1 MSSARDGREHTI
13 KDFLQ
18 RPFPLL
24 NFDWT
29 ISQTKFS
36 TLQSVEFPDAI
47 LSNALYVE
55 KLAGFLGVRADLRLR
70 LQVNAQPF
78 QAGRLIIAWVPYFKY
93 LGAARTDFWSSD
105 TEQSMVAV
113 SSLPHVEIDLSQ
125 CTEGVLD
132 IPYTSP
138 QLYYNLVTG
147 EGYYGKLFIKIY
159 SPLVDPSG
167 SGKVDCT
174 LWFNFSNIDLAFPTG
189 LPIAPFSLSPTA
201 QVGREETEME
211 KTGSVSS
218 ALSKFSSS
226 LKPLATIPT
235 LTEIVQPVCWASDT
249 ASAIA
254 KLFGYS
260 KPDSTSTPSFLKQNP
275 CRFMAN
281 YDGVNTSHKLMLASD
296 GDIEAMPDMV
306 ATGRDEMAILHIAST
321 PSYLRSYTW
330 STSDAYNAEIFNLAV
345 HPMNFV
351 SSNSSN
357 RTVAPTMISYVSAP
371 FTFWRGSIDI
381 TFKFVKTKFHSG
393 RLRIFYQP
401 GSTSAFNTGR
411 ANFNYSQV
419 VDLRSETQVV
429 FRVPY
434 VNTKSWLTL
443 RELNFV
449 SGNLLDI
456 PGIVHVQVLNELVA
470 NSSVSS
476 SIDVLVEVSAGP
488 DYELAGPSQPLL
500 QAVSITNAPS
510 FAQRILDRS
519 RPRAQVGEDIPR
531 EDDQSIANKDQ
542 LGQQNQRASWSHN
555 LAMIGEKVSS
565 VRQLIKRFSSL
576 GTYQTNNGIIRLNP
590 FKFNH
595 GYSRTATAAK
605 SIYEQSLLDYYSP
618 LFGFYRGS
626 INFKLLNTSLLNFNT
641 KAELRTN
648 SFYASDWTFLGNGF
662 YDNTI
667 EIFSKTGG
675 PAQVIVNSLEGCLD
689 ITVPFYSFMHMCPVS
704 SMPLNL
710 NNVGLGVF
718 PSEYLTLTGIP
729 IATDFQIFRAAG
741 DSFQFGYL
749 LAPPLCERTDV
760 PTN

>member
-1 MSSARDGREHTI
+1 MR
-13 KDFLQ
+13 
-18 RPFPLL
+18 
-24 NFDWT
+24 
-29 ISQTKFS
+29 
-36 TLQSVEFPDAI
+36 V
-47 LSNALYVE
+47 
-55 KLAGFLGVRADLRLR
+55 
-70 LQVNAQPF
+70 QVNAQPF
-78 QAGRLIIAWVPYFKY
+78 QAGRLIIAWIPYFKY
-93 LGAARTDFWSSD
+93 LGTNRTDFWSSD
-105 TEQSMVAV
+105 TEQSMVSV

-125 CTEGVLD
+125 CTEGVLN
-132 IPYTSP
+132 IPYVSP

-174 LWFNFSNIDLAFPTG
+174 VWFNFENVDLAFPTG
-189 LPIAPFSLSPTA
+189 LPVASSSLNPIA
-201 QVGREETEME
+201 QVGKEEREME
-211 KTGSVSS
+211 ETGSVSS
-218 ALSKFSSS
+218 ALSKFSTA
-226 LKPLATIPT
+226 LKPLVAIPT

-260 KPDSTSTPSFLKQNP
+260 KPDSTNTPSFFKQNP

-296 GDIEAMPDMV
+296 GDIEAMPDMI
-306 ATGRDEMAILHIAST
+306 ATRQDEMAISHIAAT
-321 PSYLRSYTW
+321 PSYLTSYTW
-330 STSDAYNAEIFNLAV
+330 STSNAYNTEIFNLAI

-351 SSNSSN
+351 STNTTN
-357 RTVAPTMISYVSAP
+357 NTVAPTMIAYVSAP
-371 FTFWRGSIDI
+371 FTFWRGTVDI

-401 GSTSAFNTGR
+401 GSTSVFNTGR
-411 ANFNYSQV
+411 ANYNYSQV

-434 VNTKSWLTL
+434 VNTKSWLSL
-443 RELNFV
+443 RELNFA

-470 NSSVSS
+470 NTSVSS

-500 QAVSITNAPS
+500 QAVSISSTTS
-510 FAQRILDRS
+510 FARRILDKTRA
-519 RPRAQVGEDIPR
+519 RAQVGEDIPR
-531 EDDQSIANKDQ
+531 EDDQGVVNKDQ
-542 LGQQNQRASWSHN
+542 FGKQDQRMFWSHN
-555 LAMIGEKVSS
+555 LAMIGEKVTS
-565 VRQLIKRFSSL
+565 VRQLIKRFSNI
-576 GTYQTNNGIIRLNP
+576 GTFQTNNNIIRLNP

-595 GYSRTATAAK
+595 GYSRTATAPI
-605 SIYEQSLLDYYSP
+605 SIYEQSLLDYYSL

-626 INFKLLNTSLLNFNT
+626 INFKLLNTSLLNYNI

-648 SFYASDWTFLGNGF
+648 SFYTADWTFLSNGF

-667 EIFSKTGG
+667 EMFAKTGG
-675 PAQVIVNSLEGCLD
+675 PAQVIVTALEGCVD
-689 ITVPFYSFMHMCPVS
+689 ITVPFYSLMHMCPVT
-704 SMPLNL
+704 SMPFNL
-710 NNVGLGVF
+710 NNVDLGLF
-718 PSEYLTLTGIP
+718 PSEYVTLTGVP
-729 IATDFQIFRAAG
+729 NATDFQIFRAAG

-749 LAPPLCERTDV
+749 LAPPLCERT
-760 PTN
+760 NASSS